1 MSSGLRQS
9 KKAECRVGARP
20 AKLWCRPQ
28 LGGEVEGEI
37 PVALAKE
44 VCKDLVLTLF
54 RVTVKEFLFGGIK
67 HEFGL
72 IKVSK
77 NKIPFISDSC

>member
-1 MSSGLRQS
+1 M
-9 KKAECRVGARP
+9 
-20 AKLWCRPQ
+20 
-28 LGGEVEGEI
+28 
-37 PVALAKE
+37 ALAKE